1 MVSRWLHLLGLSH
14 PCTDIGLAAV
24 LVAVSFSVCAGFKSL
39 KDSRAA
45 FISNPSLLVF
55 LRSERHRVQIVFGQI
70 NARSAVFGCA
80 IIFKSGSSGRPK
92 LPGSDFRLNL
102 VHSSAASGWF

>member
-1 MVSRWLHLLGLSH
+1 LGLSH

-24 LVAVSFSVCAGFKSL
+24 LVASL

-45 FISNPSLLVF
+45 FVSNPSLLVF
-55 LRSERHRVQIVFGQI
+55 LRSGWHRVQAVFGQI
-70 NARSAVFGCA
+70 NARSAAFGWA
-80 IIFKSGSSGRPK
+80 IIFKSGSSGKPK
-92 LPGSDFRLNL
+92 LPGSDSRLNL